1 MQVRSCNYFF
11 GQSVYGS
18 FNRALIAFT
27 TLFKLILLIILSLE
41 TSSPVC
47 SVALHDVA
55 DGRLIGQSELRLEKS
70 HSTHLT
76 VLIQQLLE
84 NTSHALA
91 DLAAVAVSDGPGSYT
106 GLRIGA
112 AAAKGLCFALD
123 IPLVAVSTLGALAA
137 QVAAVTAGAEET
149 LFCPMLDARRME
161 VYTALYTHDGQ
172 EVLAPAPLI
181 LDANALAEQLTHHSV
196 LFFGHGTA
204 KFQALLGKQP
214 NAGFLAGIEPSAV
227 AVGTLGVAAYR
238 RQEFQDVA
246 YYEPFYLKEVYTT
259 TPRS

>member
-1 MQVRSCNYFF
+1 MR
-11 GQSVYGS
+11 
-18 FNRALIAFT
+18 L
-27 TLFKLILLIILSLE
+27 ILSLE
-41 TSSPVC
+41 TSSSVC

-55 DGRLIGQSELRLEKS
+55 AGRLIGQSELRLEKS

-76 VLIQQLLE
+76 VLIEQLLE
-84 NTSHALA
+84 NTGHALA
-91 DLAAVAVSDGPGSYT
+91 GLAAVAVSDGPGSYT

-137 QVAAVTAGAEET
+137 QVVAVTAGAEET

-161 VYTALYTHDGQ
+161 VYTAIYAHDGQ

-181 LDANALAEQLTHHSV
+181 LAPGALAEHLAHRRV
-196 LFFGHGTA
+196 LCFGNGAA
-204 KFQALLGKQP
+204 KFQPLVAAQA
-214 NAGFLAGIEPSAV
+214 NIGFLVGIEPSAV
-227 AVGTLGVAAYR
+227 AVGALGVAAFR
-238 RQEFQDVA
+238 RQAFQDVA

-259 TPRS
+259 APRS

>member
-1 MQVRSCNYFF
+1 MP
-11 GQSVYGS
+11 
-18 FNRALIAFT
+18 
-27 TLFKLILLIILSLE
+27 TLLLSLE

-47 SVALHDVA
+47 SVALHRIS
-55 DGRLIGQSELRLEKS
+55 DGSLVGQSELRLDKS

-76 VLIQQLLE
+76 VLIAQLLE
-84 NTSHALA
+84 NTGHQLA

-123 IPLVAVSTLGALAA
+123 IPLVAVSTLRALAA
-137 QVAAVTAGAEET
+137 QATAGTAWPENW
-149 LFCPMLDARRME
+149 LYCPMLDARRQE
-161 VYTALYTHDGQ
+161 VYAALYTHDGQ
-172 EVLAPAPLI
+172 EVLAPTPLI
-181 LDANALAEQLTHHSV
+181 LDTDTLAEQLAQHPV
-196 LFFGHGTA
+196 LFFGNGAA
-204 KFQALLGKQP
+204 KFQALPGEP
-214 NAGFLAGIEPSAV
+214 ANAGFLMGIEPSAV
-227 AVGTLGVAAYR
+227 AVGALAVAALH